1 MNTCGTYKI
10 QNGDKTKRKK
20 YIYLFLSI
28 LICLIIRVFIFF
40 LLNILEGSSYEYI
53 NKLMNVDMNI
63 EHIKKYEDSRGFND
77 KIDNIKKKEMFIE
90 KINDDE
96 IKNNNTYNIN
106 YNDYNMIDNK
116 MIITNMYIKELELYF
131 QKNKRYNNLRSF
143 LLKND
148 YMHYSFNTD
157 IYNLKYLYDSYML
170 RILKKDMYSSLNI
183 RINPIFLKILHL
195 LLFKPIKT
203 NIYILIKIFN
213 NYEFRFY
220 LFISLIDIL
229 IAILLF
235 LIIEKLN
242 NWNIY
247 FHYIICKNYTTT
259 NHFNLINPLLLINIY
274 LNNPLNILSNSF
286 LSLDNFKLLIITA
299 TFYITLLRIHNLS
312 NQQNQNVYLNKYKKI
327 RSLFNLIL
335 ILFNNAILLYVTS
348 FHFILVVIG
357 INHLI
362 IYIEEDFIKKYHINQ
377 NIQIYKLT
385 HMLFKNLFLL
395 LISLIIYGLL
405 IVLSYIQNSHSLSF
419 LNNTVI
425 NEYKILL
432 LSPNLGNFWYIFST
446 MFRDYYYSFLF
457 LFHFHIFLYPVPL
470 FFRLVKTPLI
480 YLKVLIAIALVF
492 QPNITVNDI
501 VYSLLLLVIDYERT
515 LYAIPFIKLLLI
527 LLSNLCLYF
536 VTLNLW
542 LRKNTGNANYVFF
555 NQLVVFNITT
565 FFIINSMKFYIRVQ
579 TPKSQLNEGK
589 CISILNKKKSTFNFL
604 QLFKKKIS

>member
-1 MNTCGTYKI
+1 MNAWNTKKI
-10 QNGDKTKRKK
+10 QNGNETKRTK
-20 YIYLFLSI
+20 YTYLFLSI
-28 LICLIIRVFIFF
+28 LICLIIRIFIFF
-40 LLNILEGSSYEYI
+40 LLNILEGSTYEYL
-53 NKLMNVDMNI
+53 NKLINVDMNI
-63 EHIKKYEDSRGFND
+63 QHIKYDESREFKEN
-77 KIDNIKKKEMFIE
+77 IYNIKKKEKYME
-90 KINDDE
+90 NINDEDRKN
-96 IKNNNTYNIN
+96 KNNVFII
-106 YNDYNMIDNK
+106 NDYDYYKIDNK
-116 MIITNMYIKELELYF
+116 MIKSNMYIKELELYF

-148 YMHYSFNTD
+148 YMYYSFNTD

-170 RILKKDMYSSLNI
+170 RILRKDIYSSVTL
-183 RINPIFLKILHL
+183 RINPIFLKILHF

-213 NYEFRFY
+213 NYEFRFF

-242 NWNIY
+242 NWNTY
-247 FHYIICKNYTTT
+247 FHYIISKNYTTH
-259 NHFNLINPLLLINIY
+259 HFNIINPLLLINIY

-286 LSLDNFKLLIITA
+286 LSLDNFKLLIIT
-299 TFYITLLRIHNLS
+299 TSFYITLSRIHNVS
-312 NQQNQNVYLNKYKKI
+312 DKQNHNVYENKYKRI
-327 RSLFNLIL
+327 YSFLNLLL
-335 ILFNNAILLYVTS
+335 ILFHNAILLYITS

-357 INHLI
+357 INHFI
-362 IYIEEDFIKKYHINQ
+362 IYIEEDFIKRYHINQ
-377 NIQIYKLT
+377 NVHFYKLA

-395 LISLIIYGLL
+395 LITLIIYGLF
-405 IVLSYIQNSHSLSF
+405 IVISYFQNGYSLSF

-432 LSPNLGNFWYIFST
+432 LLPNLGNFWYIFST

-492 QPNITVNDI
+492 QPNITINDI

-515 LYAIPFIKLLLI
+515 IYSIPFIKLLLI

-589 CISILNKKKSTFNFL
+589 CISILNIKKSKFNFL
-604 QLFKKKIS
+604 QLFKKNLS